1 MEEEQIAPFVATAMV
16 EKEVPVAAIERRKP
30 REAAIALEM
39 LAQGETYDRVTEV
52 TGIRYSALVGL
63 KARHP
68 ETLEM
73 RRKMLAQDGFQ
84 MAEALRQVAYK
95 KAVMLAE
102 DEDQLKKTSVK
113 DLMIG
118 YAIAQDKAFGA
129 LGEAT
134 VKVEHTGKRMT
145 IEDAQK
151 MIEDARAALRE
162 SAIDVATRVSPVV
175 SNEIRNA
182 Q

>member
-1 MEEEQIAPFVATAMV
+1 MNEDTIAPFVATAIV
-16 EKEVPVAAIERRKP
+16 EKDVPCAAIERRKP
-30 REAAIALEM
+30 REAALAMEM
-39 LAQGETYDRVTEV
+39 MAQGETFDKVTEV
-52 TGIRYSALVGL
+52 TGISYSALVGL
-63 KARHP
+63 KVRHP

-73 RRKMLAQDGFQ
+73 RRKMLAHDGFQ

-118 YAIAQDKAFGA
+118 FAIAQDKAFMA

-134 VKVEHTGKRMT
+134 VKVEHTGKKMS

-151 MIEDARAALRE
+151 MIAEAKVALKE
-162 SAIDVATRVSPVV
+162 SAI
-175 SNEIRNA
+175 EIVT
-182 Q
+182 QKVEHEE